1 MAAFFGGH
9 DALHWRRPIMAAQW
23 KHWVASFGWDFR
35 LRLSVETFVCDSLGN
50 FVKFSKTWV
59 KFRKRLPMLK
69 IQGWS
74 TMWQGTCGVRSFQDL
89 LHPKFPKLDSELPS
103 RCGIT
108 CMICCTMTLAV
119 RIVHR
124 STLFNQETARVLWQ
138 WNKFAIR
145 TKTTALRC
153 AIKKLV
159 GMVRMDGHWK
169 QD

>member
-1 MAAFFGGH
+1 MYYGGIFRWSWR
-9 DALHWRRPIMAAQW
+9 APLRRPIMAAQW

-35 LRLSVETFVCDSLGN
+35 LRLSFVTLWGTLLLN
-50 FVKFSKTWV
+50 
-59 KFRKRLPMLK
+59 FRKLGWNFGNALPMLK

-89 LHPKFPKLDSELPS
+89 LHPKFPKFDSELPS

-108 CMICCTMTLAV
+108 CTIYCTMTLILAV

-159 GMVRMDGHWK
+159 GMDGHWK